1 MDNVA
6 EVLPPGVD
14 EDGEVHQV
22 TDLSLLQDSKLV
34 SEMMRAEISQQVA
47 TARQYPRSVKR
58 ARDNII
64 SLSTLDEE
72 AAQEAIYALPRGK
85 KPIRGP
91 SIRLAEI
98 VQQQWGNNRCA
109 ARIIQV
115 DKENKVVIAEGVFH
129 DLETNAAVKAT
140 VQRRIVDSKGRLY
153 NDDMIIMTG
162 NAACSIARRNAIFAG
177 IPKAVWRSAYEACEK
192 VIKGDI
198 KTLSERRD
206 RAIKA
211 FAQYGVTPQQLFAVL
226 GVAGE
231 EEVTLEHLPDLYGMY
246 QAIKNGEETVE
257 SLFSPRA
264 TAAGKVYDK
273 VENPLDDTPPAEQ
286 PAQEKR
292 AQQET
297 PAPEQGAEQQTAANG
312 PSQEGGDEAKGS
324 AAEAGGDAA
333 PPATDDPMAIA
344 YQRGREAASKGMTA
358 RALPGEYRDEGRAEE
373 AGAWRTGF
381 DEAKAEL
388 QAAE

>member
-1 MDNVA
+1 MNTVS
-6 EVLPPGVD
+6 EVLPPRVD
-14 EDGEVHQV
+14 EDGEVHEV
-22 TDLSLLQDSKLV
+22 TDLALLQDSKLV

-72 AAQEAIYALPRGK
+72 AAQEAIYALPRGN

-211 FAQYGVTPQQLFAVL
+211 FAQYGVTPQQLYAVL

-273 VENPLDDTPPAEQ
+273 VENPLDDTPATKPAETAQ
-286 PAQEKR
+286 TPAQGTPDASAE
-292 AQQET
+292 QET
-297 PAPEQGAEQQTAANG
+297 AADGA
-312 PSQEGGDEAKGS
+312 SQEGSDAAEGS

-333 PPATDDPMAIA
+333 PPAEPEDALVVA
-344 YQRGREAASKGMTA
+344 HKRGREAAHKGMTP
-358 RALPGEYRDEGRAEE
+358 RALPGEYRTDDRADEA
-373 AGAWRTGF
+373 AAWREGF
-381 DEAKAEL
+381 DEAKRAA